1 MTEDRKVLVGVDL
14 CDDMTQ
20 ISCYRR
26 DLDKVIPVG
35 RLVGRE
41 REYECPTVLSY
52 QPVKKEWLFGT
63 EALLAAERE
72 EVYLFRDILKQ
83 ISRHNKV
90 ASGDMELEPVDT
102 MVRYFVKILSCL
114 KE

>member
-41 REYECPTVLSY
+41 LS
-52 QPVKKEWLFGT
+52 L
-63 EALLAAERE
+63 
-72 EVYLFRDILKQ
+72 IH
-83 ISRHNKV
+83 I
-90 ASGDMELEPVDT
+90 
-102 MVRYFVKILSCL
+102 
-114 KE
+114 